1 MNTQQT
7 LHQHTQSVSLFTK
20 GARKIYALG
29 ATLFAASIVLQ
40 VFFAGLGVLVSAQYW
55 GMHAAFGFIVG
66 LFPLVLLPIGMIARL
81 PWRLV
86 ALTALAFVLF
96 VLQFVFLWVAPQIGL
111 PLLRALH
118 AVNALAMFWL
128 ALDLSRQAWQAVRT
142 L

>member
-7 LHQHTQSVSLFTK
+7 IRTHTQTLSLFTK
-20 GARKIYALG
+20 GARTIYAFG
-29 ATLFAASIVLQ
+29 AALFTISIVLQ

-81 PWRLV
+81 PWRLIG
-86 ALTALAFVLF
+86 LTALGFVLF
-96 VLQFVFLWVAPQIGL
+96 ALQFVFLWAMPQMGL

-128 ALDLSRQAWQAVRT
+128 GLYLSRQAWQSLRAS
-142 L
+142 